1 MAIHGRSCCPR
12 DSEAA
17 DSNTGHA
24 HRDDRVDFLP
34 PDAWLDISR
43 SLQLSER
50 EAQVVGLILR
60 DESESGIATQLGIS
74 SHTVH
79 THLERLYRKLSV
91 TSRCQVVIRIFRAYI
106 ARDASHGGAAVA
118 VAHKQSNTRRA

>member
-1 MAIHGRSCCPR
+1 MADVI
-12 DSEAA
+12 E
-17 DSNTGHA
+17 
-24 HRDDRVDFLP
+24 VDFLP

-79 THLERLYRKLSV
+79 THLERLYRKLNV
-91 TSRCQVVIRIFRAYI
+91 TSRCQVVVRIFRAYI
-106 ARDASHGGAAVA
+106 ERDASHDRAAIA
-118 VAHKQSNTRRA
+118 VPHKRSNSPRA